1 MPLART
7 RPPVRPTVRLRPVP
21 PLDPPF
27 DDECVPDTWVELAP
41 SPGAVPPAVERFR
54 SAVAERPHPGR
65 SVRPAAVPTSPTR
78 PTERPA
84 TPGARPG
91 PSTSQATAPP
101 DPGTSPATAPPDPGT
116 SRATSLPDQGTSR
129 AAAGPP
135 VADAVAG
142 ATPEAKRAAKR
153 FLDTCL
159 EIVNGYRPA
168 WHVRALASPPDAA
181 GMVAQLASATSRLC
195 GRRRPGQP
203 VHTVRL
209 RRLRVCEPRPGVVEA
224 AAVVGV
230 AGRTWAMAFRI
241 ERRHGSWVG
250 TAVAL
255 L

>member
-1 MPLART
+1 MPLARA

-27 DDECVPDTWVELAP
+27 DDECVPETWVELAP
-41 SPGAVPPAVERFR
+41 SSGGVPPAVERFR

-65 SVRPAAVPTSPTR
+65 SARSAAVPTSPTR
-78 PTERPA
+78 PTDRPA
-84 TPGARPG
+84 TPGVRPG
-91 PSTSQATAPP
+91 PSTSRATAL
-101 DPGTSPATAPPDPGT
+101 PDPGT
-116 SRATSLPDQGTSR
+116 SRATALPDPGTSR
-129 AAAGPP
+129 ATAGPP

-181 GMVAQLASATSRLC
+181 AMVAQLASATSRVC

-241 ERRHGSWVG
+241 ERRRGSWVG

>member
-27 DDECVPDTWVELAP
+27 DDECVPETWVDPAP
-41 SPGAVPPAVERFR
+41 SPRVVRNGVERFR
-54 SAVAERPHPGR
+54 PAAAESRHPG
-65 SVRPAAVPTSPTR
+65 AAT
-78 PTERPA
+78 RPA
-84 TPGARPG
+84 TVPKAPARPVERAVASAVRSDHG
-91 PSTSQATAPP
+91 DGGRPP
-101 DPGTSPATAPPDPGT
+101 
-116 SRATSLPDQGTSR
+116 L
-129 AAAGPP
+129 AA
-135 VADAVAG
+135 AVAG
-142 ATPEAKRAAKR
+142 ATPEAKQAAKR

-181 GMVAQLASATSRLC
+181 GMVAQLASATSRVS
-195 GRRRPGQP
+195 GRSRPGQP
-203 VHTVRL
+203 VRTVRL

-224 AAVVGV
+224 AAAVGV

-241 ERRHGSWVG
+241 ERRRGSWVG